1 MLHQMVFAVPVYMND
16 VYSGSIWGEG
26 EGEGCVTVPCE
37 LGVECVLTGLC
48 CVLDDVLG
56 YKEELLTVETLF

>member
-1 MLHQMVFAVPVYMND
+1 MSVH
-16 VYSGSIWGEG
+16 
-26 EGEGCVTVPCE
+26 CE

-56 YKEELLTVETLF
+56 YKEDPLTVEPLC